1 MYNLLE
7 TLATPPDDMPS
18 QQKKLCRYISTNC
31 QSAYLMTIGELSS
44 KAGVGRATV
53 MRLLERLQYKSYSDF
68 KKELNNACI
77 EQFVDQN
84 MDQPF
89 VWPPEIQEE
98 DDNLTRCFIESTQLM
113 RKTLETLD
121 RAQFNRILDLLL
133 NGRQINLLGL
143 RTSFAVSQY
152 FGYQLEMLLSNVRQL
167 GDNESLSYDRALRFG
182 QGDVLFVIGLVPV
195 TASTVH
201 IVKLCHQMG
210 VPVVVITD
218 SPTSPLL
225 PFATASLCTPR
236 NENKR
241 LSILPTMAVL
251 EAICNEIGLRTA
263 PMSVRTLNRRDQY
276 LSEQQIWVY

>member
-1 MYNLLE
+1 MQNMLE
-7 TLATPPDDMPS
+7 ILANPSDDMPS

-31 QSAYLMTIGELSS
+31 QSVYLMTIGELST
-44 KAGVGRATV
+44 KAEVGRATV
-53 MRLLERLQYKSYSDF
+53 MRLLDRLQYKSFSDF
-68 KKELNNACI
+68 KKELNTACI
-77 EQFVDQN
+77 EQFIDQE

-89 VWPPEIQEE
+89 VWPPKVQEG

-113 RKTLETLD
+113 QKTLESID
-121 RAQFNRILDLLL
+121 RSQFSKILDLLL

-167 GDNESLSYDRALRFG
+167 GENESLSYDRALRFG
-182 QGDVLFVIGLVPV
+182 SGDVLFVIGLVPV
-195 TASTVH
+195 TAST
-201 IVKLCHQMG
+201 IRIAELCFQMN
-210 VPVVVITD
+210 VPIVVITD
-218 SPTSPLL
+218 SPDSPLL
-225 PFATASLCTPR
+225 PYATASLCTPR

-263 PMSVRTLNRRDQY
+263 PMSVRTLNKRDQY
-276 LSEQQIWVY
+276 LSEQKICIY